1 MNENCHEGTLARSG
15 PRPDTATLLR
25 AAGWDVIH
33 VMEIGQSRADDAEIV
48 DFARRNGRVRVIFD
62 HDFHS
67 HLALTRA
74 DGPSVIRIRAESLD
88 SAGQADLI
96 KQVYAFCGEAIE
108 SGAAVSVDKSTL
120 RVRRL
125 PLK

>member
-1 MNENCHEGTLARSG
+1 LH
-15 PRPDTATLLR
+15 
-25 AAGWDVIH
+25 H
-33 VMEIGQSRADDAEIV
+33 
-48 DFARRNGRVRVIFD
+48 FD

-74 DGPSVIRIRAESLD
+74 DGPSVILIRVESLD
-88 SAGQADLI
+88 SGGQAELI
-96 KQVYAFCGEAIE
+96 KQVYAFCGETIE
-108 SGAAVSVDKSTL
+108 SGAAVTVDKSAA